1 MKLANELYETALS
14 RSKRCSHSSENQ
26 SVINTVR
33 VTSPV
38 PTNQYQPSN
47 QIQSQILPTENNQQ
61 IGFNHEPSS
70 YIQEYVPMTFS
81 TNQMQGP
88 IRSYPYMS
96 WSTPLFAPTQSHP
109 PFVARYEDAM
119 ADQEVYAFNRREE
132 NCLKQFENHTSL
144 VDTKLHQPIAMSLH
158 KTSPFSNNIS
168 LQSDVQPLMVDSYK
182 GPGLLN
188 TDTVKCYD
196 PNSAIDLHTNRKE
209 VDNVQIEHIGR
220 SAAMVFPMQ
229 REAVNTQQRAL
240 TVVEPTL
247 EGTESFKRG
256 VSPPIPPKVYQ
267 QSLNSSLDFIMNLKA
282 VSLTGPAPV
291 FPGLRP
297 ATTSIFEC
305 YKKPICSAAC
315 IPDVEPLQTTGGD
328 LTCLVGEQGWN
339 QGPDLYPQF
348 QHNNQLSFPLIYNYL
363 ASTEDQLFQQ
373 LEERLPLRTP
383 MSIADELPDMRLPIS
398 IHGPLATS
406 SPIERSDMVEAGN
419 IPQLDESTLAIMYDP
434 RPQRD
439 SCRYQP
445 QGCLKNLRSELMVDH
460 EPSCEYQPTTCPLAN
475 HPQCPWGGK
484 LRDLDRHLRE
494 AHDDVIVP
502 GAERCHLVEVH
513 KVRANK
519 SVCFVQETQEKL
531 YVISVHCKGRL
542 LMCTIQVVPM
552 NPPERVGSLMG
563 ALEVVGVDGKPH
575 GWMGKI
581 RSLHDPVESLWDQ
594 GHCLRVDPNIIGACS
609 RSTIRLH
616 ALVMLQTPCNRG
628 RKRRKVVSTNLPGR
642 VGSVWG
648 ALEVVGVDGKP
659 HGWMGKIR
667 PVHDPVESL
676 WEQGQCLRV
685 DPNAI
690 GACSRTT
697 IRLHAL
703 VMVQTPSNRGKKRSK
718 VARPSAKRR
727 IASRT

>member
-1 MKLANELYETALS
+1 MTFS
-14 RSKRCSHSSENQ
+14 
-26 SVINTVR
+26 
-33 VTSPV
+33 
-38 PTNQYQPSN
+38 TNQMQGPIRSYPYMSWSAPSFAPTQSHPPFVARYEDAMADQEVYAFN
-47 QIQSQILPTENNQQ
+47 RREENCLKQFENHTSLIQSQILPTENNQQ

-96 WSTPLFAPTQSHP
+96 WSAPSFAPTQSHP

-168 LQSDVQPLMVDSYK
+168 LQCDVQPLMVDSYK

-363 ASTEDQLFQQ
+363 ASTEDQV
-373 LEERLPLRTP
+373 RPLHISGRNGRDNILQRTY
-383 MSIADELPDMRLPIS
+383 L
-398 IHGPLATS
+398 
-406 SPIERSDMVEAGN
+406 
-419 IPQLDESTLAIMYDP
+419 
-434 RPQRD
+434 
-439 SCRYQP
+439 
-445 QGCLKNLRSELMVDH
+445 
-460 EPSCEYQPTTCPLAN
+460 
-475 HPQCPWGGK
+475 
-484 LRDLDRHLRE
+484 
-494 AHDDVIVP
+494 
-502 GAERCHLVEVH
+502 
-513 KVRANK
+513 
-519 SVCFVQETQEKL
+519 
-531 YVISVHCKGRL
+531 
-542 LMCTIQVVPM
+542 
-552 NPPERVGSLMG
+552 
-563 ALEVVGVDGKPH
+563 
-575 GWMGKI
+575 
-581 RSLHDPVESLWDQ
+581 
-594 GHCLRVDPNIIGACS
+594 
-609 RSTIRLH
+609 
-616 ALVMLQTPCNRG
+616 
-628 RKRRKVVSTNLPGR
+628 
-642 VGSVWG
+642 
-648 ALEVVGVDGKP
+648 
-659 HGWMGKIR
+659 
-667 PVHDPVESL
+667 
-676 WEQGQCLRV
+676 
-685 DPNAI
+685 
-690 GACSRTT
+690 
-697 IRLHAL
+697 
-703 VMVQTPSNRGKKRSK
+703 
-718 VARPSAKRR
+718 
-727 IASRT
+727 